1 LRQVR
6 RGSNFCIIHAS
17 EQRTASSGVND
28 GVVADNPVRPHTSS
42 LNATLIEEMAM
53 KVLTMLV
60 LASVLGMSSAV
71 ARADVPV
78 VKKAPTAKTQAAT
91 TDGAPVKVS
100 QQDKMRLC
108 AKQASGK
115 KGAERKAFM
124 KTCLSTKKA

>member
-1 LRQVR
+1 MSER
-6 RGSNFCIIHAS
+6 RAA
-17 EQRTASSGVND
+17 RSGVND
-28 GVVADNPVRPHTSS
+28 GVVADNPVRRHTSS

-78 VKKAPTAKTQAAT
+78 VKKAPTAKAQAAT

>member
-1 LRQVR
+1 
-6 RGSNFCIIHAS
+6 
-17 EQRTASSGVND
+17 
-28 GVVADNPVRPHTSS
+28 
-42 LNATLIEEMAM
+42 M

-100 QQDKMRLC
+100 QH
-108 AKQASGK
+108 AP
-115 KGAERKAFM
+115 
-124 KTCLSTKKA
+124 